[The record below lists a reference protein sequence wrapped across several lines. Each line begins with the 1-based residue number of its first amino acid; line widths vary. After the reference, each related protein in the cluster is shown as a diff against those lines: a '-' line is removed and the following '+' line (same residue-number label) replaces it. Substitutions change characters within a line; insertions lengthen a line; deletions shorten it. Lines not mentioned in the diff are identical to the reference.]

1 MVLYKDLT
9 LEIELYND
17 LNVLYIEWFE
27 QTVFRMSDFE
37 FSFHIVM
44 ENIVQYRIKKILVKT
59 SKTIIHL
66 PNEEYLSVIGLL
78 QSGLAHSR
86 IRKIAKLFIDKSPR
100 DLECKQFF
108 KDMLNEMQLEIDF
121 RNFDTKAEALA
132 WLKEDPAALK
142 NAS

>member
-100 DLECKQFF
+100 DLECKQLF

>member
-1 MVLYKDLT
+1 MVLYKDLS

>member
-17 LNVLYIEWFE
+17 LNVLNIEWFE

-59 SKTIIHL
+59 SNTIIHL

>member
-44 ENIVQYRIKKILVKT
+44 ENIVQYHIKKILVKT

>member
-100 DLECKQFF
+100 DLDCKQFF